1 MRIKTQDYNDVTV
14 VKLQGDLD
22 SDLSE
27 KLENT
32 LSDLIA
38 SGRSGV
44 VLDMGDVGFI
54 DSEGLEHLLWARDYC
69 SENHCQFRLAC
80 LIDNCQKILELTRL
94 KNEFDRYS
102 ELAQAVKSVA

>member
-14 VKLQGDLD
+14 VKLQGELD

-27 KLENT
+27 KLEHT

-38 SGRSGV
+38 SGRSAV
-44 VLDMGDVGFI
+44 VLDMGDVSFI

-69 SENHCQFRLAC
+69 GENHSQFRLAC
-80 LIDNCQKILELTRL
+80 LVDNCQKILELTRL
-94 KNEFDRYS
+94 ENEFDRYG